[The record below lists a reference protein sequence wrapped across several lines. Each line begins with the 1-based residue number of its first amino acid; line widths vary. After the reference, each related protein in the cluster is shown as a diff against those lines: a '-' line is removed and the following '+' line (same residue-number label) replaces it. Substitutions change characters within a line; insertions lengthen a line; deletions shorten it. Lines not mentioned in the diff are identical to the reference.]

1 MKISLTKIKRPD
13 HGFDWMHKES
23 GFVIS
28 KYAIINNQ
36 PIFAVY
42 YQGKAAF
49 FSSFKT
55 ARYFICQCF
64 NSPQGKKNFKQKLEC
79 MH

>member
-1 MKISLTKIKRPD
+1 MEVSLTKIKRPD
-13 HGFDWMHKES
+13 RGFDWMHKES

-28 KYAIINNQ
+28 KYAIINNE

-42 YQGKAAF
+42 YKGKAAF

-55 ARYFICQCF
+55 ARYFICHCI
-64 NSPQGKKNFKQKLEC
+64 NSSKTKKSFKQKLEH